1 MMHFR
6 KFLMIRNS
14 LLFICMFLPLL
25 FNTEYACAANY
36 IYSENVSVS
45 KYDVIDDANISVS
58 ESIVFENYGTINGN
72 IRVCD
77 ACRIDIVNAGTM
89 NVNVVLGANSRIVQI
104 ISGADSL
111 KPINTNVDFDVLV
124 NTNTVL
130 NLSELMNVASGADK
144 IILKNSA
151 IRINGTEFKNNPPI
165 EVLDE
170 VKFIV
175 DIDETSNDALVLRN
189 IYGSGFVTVMSAST
203 DSMYVN
209 SGYMKDGNLYVSRQR
224 ENDYDK
230 VFDAGLGVVLD
241 DMRNSADSDGLFGA
255 LDNADSL
262 EAINDILDSSVRF
275 TPDILYEQIKVLTVF
290 DRYDFN
296 MDIADAGLKTKFI
309 LSDNFY
315 AYGLMGRVKLWN
327 SDSFDLNVGF
337 DVTRMEYLSDLDE
350 FAAMI
355 YSLDFMMRY
364 FVNENIFINSKL
376 GAGYVQTDI
385 DKVYY
390 MGKLSERPDS
400 IYGFMTFDVAYKYDV
415 NKSIYVAPFVG
426 VMADLMRIEEGNYF
440 DVAERVGF
448 VLGGAADVLGI
459 KYAYD
464 IRAAIDTDINPYVGI
479 DVSALSDVDGIGG
492 TLGLAAHHMYDVM
505 SYEFTAKLNFIF

>member
-1 MMHFR
+1 MV
-6 KFLMIRNS
+6 
-14 LLFICMFLPLL
+14 LPLL
-25 FNTEYACAANY
+25 FNTEYACAENY

-45 KYDVIDDANISVS
+45 KYDVIDDANISIS

-77 ACRIDIVNAGTM
+77 ACRVDIVNAGTM
-89 NVNVVLGANSRIVQI
+89 NVNVVLGANSRIAQI

-130 NLSELMNVASGADK
+130 NLSELMKVASGADK

-175 DIDETSNDALVLRN
+175 DIDENSNDALVLRN

-241 DMRNSADSDGLFGA
+241 DMRNSENSDDLFGA

-275 TPDILYEQIKVLTVF
+275 NPDILYEQIKVLTVF

-296 MDIADAGLKTKFI
+296 MDVADVGLKTKFV

-315 AYGLMGRVKLWN
+315 AYGLMGRLKLWN

-337 DVTRMEYLSDLDE
+337 DVTRMEYLSDLDD

-355 YSLDFMMRY
+355 YSLDFMMR
-364 FVNENIFINSKL
+364 
-376 GAGYVQTDI
+376 
-385 DKVYY
+385 
-390 MGKLSERPDS
+390 
-400 IYGFMTFDVAYKYDV
+400 
-415 NKSIYVAPFVG
+415 
-426 VMADLMRIEEGNYF
+426 
-440 DVAERVGF
+440 
-448 VLGGAADVLGI
+448 
-459 KYAYD
+459 
-464 IRAAIDTDINPYVGI
+464 
-479 DVSALSDVDGIGG
+479 
-492 TLGLAAHHMYDVM
+492 
-505 SYEFTAKLNFIF
+505 